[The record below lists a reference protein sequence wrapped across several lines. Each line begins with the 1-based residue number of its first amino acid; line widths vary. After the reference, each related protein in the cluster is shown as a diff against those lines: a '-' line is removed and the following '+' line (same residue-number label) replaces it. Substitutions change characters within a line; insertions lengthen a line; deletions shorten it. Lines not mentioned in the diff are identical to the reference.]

1 MAASSRYW
9 YELSSDEI
17 AALPANCVAV
27 LPVAAIE
34 QHGTH
39 LPLGTDTFINRG
51 ILQRTLDVLEE
62 SVPVVI
68 LPEQAVGASQEH
80 MDYAGSLYHPA
91 DKLIGQWTRVLE
103 GAVQG
108 GVKRLLIF
116 NSHGGQSGLLA
127 PVCLDLRVRHGVA
140 AAYAAWFDAG
150 YPDGLFDE
158 VEMRYAM
165 HGGAVE
171 TSLMLHLRPELVRI
185 DKAVKAPYGAI
196 AIEAATR
203 QLSANPGG
211 GRLGGLGWK
220 SQDISIH
227 GIDGDAGAASAE
239 KGRLLLDHLAA
250 RLADLLRDLAGDGV
264 PVVERPHA
272 VFIPAHRR

>member
-1 MAASSRYW
+1 MVASSRYW

-51 ILQRTLDVLEE
+51 ILQHTLEMLDD

-68 LPEQAVGASQEH
+68 LPEQTVGASQEH
-80 MDYAGSLYHPA
+80 MDYAGSLCHPA

-108 GVKRLLIF
+108 GIGRLLIF

-127 PVCLDLRVRHGVA
+127 PVCLDLRVRHGVV
-140 AAYAAWFDAG
+140 AAYAVWFDAG

-158 VEMRYAM
+158 EEMRYAM

-171 TSLMLHLRPELVRI
+171 TSLMLHLRPDLVRM
-185 DKAVKAPYGAI
+185 DKVVSAPYGAI

-203 QLSANPGG
+203 QLSANPGA

-227 GIDGDAGAASAE
+227 GIDGDAGSASAA
-239 KGRLLLDHLAA
+239 KGKLLLEHIAV
-250 RLADLLRDLAGDGV
+250 RLADLLRDLTGEALPLV
-264 PVVERPHA
+264 PDPHSA
-272 VFIPAHRR
+272 FIPAGRR